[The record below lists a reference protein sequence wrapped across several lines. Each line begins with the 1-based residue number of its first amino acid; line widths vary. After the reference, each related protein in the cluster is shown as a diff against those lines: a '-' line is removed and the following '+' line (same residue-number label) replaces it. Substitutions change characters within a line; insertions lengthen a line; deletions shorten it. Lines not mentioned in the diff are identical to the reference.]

1 MLAESSGGLV
11 EFDEGVLLAS
21 LRRGDD
27 DAYEALVRRYG
38 GRLWQVARRFLGEAE
53 AADAVQEG
61 FLSAFRAIDRFD
73 GNSRISTW
81 LHRIVVNAC
90 LMRLRK
96 KSHQMEQ
103 SLEPLLPSFLE
114 DGHRVAEGP
123 DWESSPEIRLERQE
137 LQELV
142 RDAIDQLPVSYRSVI
157 LLRDIEGLSGKE
169 TAKMLDLSV
178 NAVKVR
184 LHRARLALREILAES
199 LRRDRRPN

>member
-1 MLAESSGGLV
+1 MPAQSADGSVEPDEETLLV
-11 EFDEGVLLAS
+11 G
-21 LRRGDD
+21 LRRGDNE
-27 DAYEALVRRYG
+27 AYETLVRAYG
-38 GRLWQVARRFLGEAE
+38 GRLWQVAHRFLGEAE

-61 FLSAFRAIDRFD
+61 FLAAFRAIDRFD
-73 GNSRISTW
+73 GNSRLSTW

-114 DGHRVAEGP
+114 DGHRNAVGP
-123 DWESSPEIRLERQE
+123 AWETSPESHFERRE
-137 LQELV
+137 LQGLV
-142 RDAIDQLPVSYRSVI
+142 RQAIDRLPLPYRTVI

-169 TAKMLDLSV
+169 TAEMLDISV

-199 LRRDRRPN
+199 LFEDQRPD